1 VLVQLE
7 EGCFL
12 VLKKMDAPERT
23 VDMSNIFYLP
33 PLIPVFLN
41 TRKRLHCCF
50 NNEKTTVNY

>member
-1 VLVQLE
+1 VQLE

-23 VDMSNIFYLP
+23 VDMSNIFYLR